1 MVSNLKENE
10 SEVWNQG
17 FFMSPIGAATIYF
30 LMHLVSLQ
38 FMVI

>member
-1 MVSNLKENE
+1 MEP
-10 SEVWNQG
+10 G